1 MSYSKI
7 FVQGVKKGSSGPN
20 SCFHLMLAQA
30 DERNE
35 IHLNSVNTYTNVLDP
50 SYGFSSA
57 INNLIIACSVFR
69 RFWNLIEC
77 V

>member
-1 MSYSKI
+1 
-7 FVQGVKKGSSGPN
+7 
-20 SCFHLMLAQA
+20 MLAQA